1 MAGRGAAQ
9 EGGAD
14 DRPRV
19 HPHPARVGK
28 RHHHGRS
35 QAAEV
40 ETGFY
45 RKLAFTFTLYI
56 VYNMKGLG
64 GL

>member
-9 EGGAD
+9 EGRAD

-19 HPHPARVGK
+19 HPHPARVGQ

-40 ETGFY
+40 ETGFD
-45 RKLAFTFTLYI
+45 KKVACFLFALYI
-56 VYNMKGLG
+56 FYI
-64 GL
+64 

>member
-9 EGGAD
+9 EGRAD

-19 HPHPARVGK
+19 HPHPARVGQ

-35 QAAEV
+35 QAEV
-40 ETGFY
+40 ETGFLENY
-45 RKLAFTFTLYI
+45 LACFVHRLNI
-56 VYNMKGLG
+56 
-64 GL
+64 